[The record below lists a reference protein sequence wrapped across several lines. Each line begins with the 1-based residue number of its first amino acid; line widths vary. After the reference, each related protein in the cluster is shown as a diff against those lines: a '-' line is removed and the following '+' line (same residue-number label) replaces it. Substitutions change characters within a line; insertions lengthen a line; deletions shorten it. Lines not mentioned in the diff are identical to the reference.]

1 MQPEYLLVIPLTFQH
16 RRGLRCWTSGWQ
28 QAPESSLDPNNDN
41 GPIPFTSSSLLA
53 LAYARIYLNLGPYR
67 QLQTRDP
74 QRIARAL
81 ARCPEI
87 DRSEGVIAA
96 LLYATHMLG
105 IPVRLGVDRVAK
117 SQAFF
122 WSVRH
127 SLASLDCAIL
137 LSKWLFNITRSA
149 ATHPLNGA
157 FDSKSR
163 YIRLLIDFQTAR
175 KGSCTGSSVLLKK
188 HMQSLTLT
196 TSRPSPLIIV
206 ILMTLLLPC
215 SRSGHTSSRATLN
228 GRSSTL
234 LGKAWQCI
242 VACYRPKSRGSPQNS
257 SLLLA
262 QSCSGLSQSVFRR
275 ALPRTGDMRSGVAG
289 QCNMSSGQTIC
300 MS

>member
-1 MQPEYLLVIPLTFQH
+1 VLTAFS

-67 QLQTRDP
+67 QLHTRDP

-81 ARCPEI
+81 AGCPEI

-105 IPVRLGVDRVAK
+105 IPVRLGLDRVAK

-137 LSKWLFNITRSA
+137 LSKWLLNLTRTA
-149 ATHPLNGA
+149 ATHPLNGEHSP
-157 FDSKSR
+157 DSKHT
-163 YIRLLIDFQTAR
+163 RLLTTIQIVKRGF
-175 KGSCTGSSVLLKK
+175 GTGLSALLKR
-188 HMQSLTLT
+188 HMQLSISMMTHRNQWTLT
-196 TSRPSPLIIV
+196 TQLV
-206 ILMTLLLPC
+206 LLLPC
-215 SRSGHTSSRATLN
+215 
-228 GRSSTL
+228 
-234 LGKAWQCI
+234 
-242 VACYRPKSRGSPQNS
+242 
-257 SLLLA
+257 
-262 QSCSGLSQSVFRR
+262 
-275 ALPRTGDMRSGVAG
+275 
-289 QCNMSSGQTIC
+289 
-300 MS
+300 